1 MSFFAYKQKHTPTQ
15 SEMGSLSAT
24 LTALLASTLLI
35 STTAVFAD
43 DRMPGVVD
51 RPVIEPP
58 AAIQEPQEVEPA
70 KEPELKRPERP
81 DEPIAT
87 ISRFIFKG
95 DLVLEEKELQA
106 LATPYQNR
114 ILTAGDIA
122 KLKYELTKHYF
133 DQGYVLVKVTTPPQD
148 LSDGN
153 MEIVIFQGRIGSL
166 DIEGEGLNDRL
177 VEALTSPIVKGEI
190 FNEQKV
196 ETALKDVDDL
206 TNIQARLNLRPGKE
220 IGTTDLKL
228 MLDKADEDR
237 QVFTFDNY
245 GSQLTGEDVGALY
258 LQKSNLFG
266 FGETFG
272 LDLRK
277 SFNGDSTD
285 LESINLSF
293 TAPIGWRNL
302 MLEVSYLNSD
312 NEIGDRL
319 AALDAEGESE
329 RLTVALSSNLWN
341 QIRRKGV
348 LRAGIE
354 VREHK
359 SELAGVRESKDNITQ
374 LFAEATFLH
383 RRQNHVYFSTFR
395 VKQGIGAFGASDEND
410 SDASR
415 TSGDPRAWIVEALV
429 YFNFRATENDFI
441 QLHARGQYA
450 EEILLSSDLFSIGG
464 YGNVR
469 GFQVAQAS
477 AERGAS
483 ATVEYSHVFLSDGPW
498 NVKAGPFMDA
508 GWLNSKTPNLII
520 EKEMY
525 SIGLGVEVT
534 YAASAKHKST
544 IRFDY
549 ANPISDYDPDIV
561 HEDEYYLRFT
571 QTF

>member
-1 MSFFAYKQKHTPTQ
+1 MSFFSYTQKTAPTRL
-15 SEMGSLSAT
+15 EMGSCSAI
-24 LTALLASTLLI
+24 LTALLASTLLL
-35 STTAVFAD
+35 STTALFAD
-43 DRMPGVVD
+43 DRMPGVID

-58 AAIQEPQEVEPA
+58 AAIREPQEIKPA
-70 KEPELKRPERP
+70 KEPEQKLPERP
-81 DEPIAT
+81 NEPIAT
-87 ISRFIFKG
+87 ISKFSFKG

-106 LATPYQNR
+106 LVTPYQNR

-166 DIEGEGLNDRL
+166 DVEGEGLNDRL
-177 VEALTSPIVKGEI
+177 VEALISPIVKGEI
-190 FNEQKV
+190 FNERKV

-228 MLDKADEDR
+228 ILKKADEER

-245 GSQLTGEDVGALY
+245 GSRLTGEDVGALY
-258 LQKSNLFG
+258 LQKSNLLG

-272 LDLRK
+272 VDLRK

-293 TAPIGWRNL
+293 TMPIGWRNL
-302 MLEVSYLNSD
+302 MLEVDYLDSD

-319 AALDAEGESE
+319 ASLDAEGKSE
-329 RLTVALSSNLWN
+329 RLTIALSSNLWN
-341 QIRRKGV
+341 QIQRKGV
-348 LRAGIE
+348 VRAGIE
-354 VREHK
+354 VREHESK
-359 SELAGVRESKDNITQ
+359 LAGVQESKDNITQ
-374 LFAEATFLH
+374 LFAETTFLH
-383 RRQNHVYFSTFR
+383 RRKNHVYFSTLR
-395 VKQGIGAFGASDEND
+395 VKRGISAFGASDEGD

-415 TSGDPRAWIVEALV
+415 ASGDPRAWIVEALV

-441 QLHARGQYA
+441 QLHVRGQYA
-450 EEILLSSDLFSIGG
+450 EEIVLSSDLFSIGG
-464 YGNVR
+464 YGSVR

-483 ATVEYSHVFLSDGPW
+483 ATIEYSHTFLSDGPW
-498 NVKAGPFMDA
+498 SIKAGPFMDA
-508 GWLNSKTPNLII
+508 GWLNSKTPNLLI

-525 SIGLGVEVT
+525 SLGIGAEFT
-534 YAASAKHKST
+534 YAASAKYKST

-549 ANPISDYDPDIV
+549 ANPISDYDPDVV
-561 HEDEYYLRFT
+561 HEDEFYLRFT